1 MKLPFVR
8 RRQRVSR
15 GQAMVEFA
23 LILPVLVLL
32 LLLAVDFGRVF
43 FGWVAINNASR
54 IAANEAA
61 FHPEAWEGSGNA
73 QLKLIYRNQ
82 VLQDLQSIN
91 CEPAGG
97 GTWATTDIPD
107 PEYLDQ
113 PGTPTTNE
121 YELGDHVRVSLTCH
135 FEFLTPLVGAIIGN
149 PMPISAATEFGVK
162 GGEINGIPV
171 GNAPPG
177 GCLDKTVPNMVGTSV
192 AAARGAWT
200 GAGFTGAFTPASGQD
215 TETVTAQNT
224 TPASSPA
231 AAWSRPRP

>member
-8 RRQRVSR
+8 RRRPVSR

-23 LILPVLVLL
+23 LILPILVLL

-91 CEPAGG
+91 CEPPGG
-97 GTWATTDIPD
+97 GTWQTSDIPD
-107 PEYLDQ
+107 PDLHRHARNADHQ
-113 PGTPTTNE
+113 PVRARRPRQGQPDLRLRLPHPTRSAT
-121 YELGDHVRVSLTCH
+121 SS
-135 FEFLTPLVGAIIGN
+135 AIRC
-149 PMPISAATEFGVK
+149 P
-162 GGEINGIPV
+162 
-171 GNAPPG
+171 
-177 GCLDKTVPNMVGTSV
+177 
-192 AAARGAWT
+192 
-200 GAGFTGAFTPASGQD
+200 
-215 TETVTAQNT
+215 
-224 TPASSPA
+224 
-231 AAWSRPRP
+231 SRPPPSSA